1 MWFKRKY
8 KLPHIFVACFPK
20 SGSTFLSKALQGLT
34 GYPEYHA
41 AEEYVPNEQDIS
53 RRKLLKARR
62 LSVIQQH
69 AKGTKT
75 NLNILREF
83 RMRPIVHVR
92 NLFDVVVSL
101 RDHFYGHDHHFP
113 TGYVHREFWQL
124 HERDQ
129 YDYLIQMHLPWY
141 FNFLISW
148 HEAQRYFSLIT
159 TSYEELFV
167 NPAGTLRR
175 LADFY
180 GLAADDAA
188 IGRALEYAAGQ
199 PTGLNKGVS
208 GRGRQQLTTAQRDA
222 ICRMAKV
229 WQVDRKI
236 TRSVGVDIAEF
247 DGDNAP
253 SNWEPPASSLC
264 NPSRQ
269 AHDRDLQFS

>member
-1 MWFKRKY
+1 MWFKRQY

-20 SGSTFLSKALQGLT
+20 SGSTFLAKALQGLT

-69 AKGTKT
+69 TKGTKT

-83 RMRPIVHVR
+83 GMRPIVHVR

-101 RDHFYGHDHHFP
+101 RDHFYGQDHHFP

-124 HERDQ
+124 SERDQ
-129 YDYLIQMHLPWY
+129 YDFLIQMHLPWY
-141 FNFLISW
+141 FNFLVSW
-148 HEAQRYFSLIT
+148 HEAQRYFGLIM
-159 TSYEELFV
+159 TSYEELFAD
-167 NPAGTLRR
+167 PASTLRR

-188 IGRALEYAAGQ
+188 IERALDYAASQ
-199 PTGLNKGVS
+199 PTGFNKGIS
-208 GRGRQQLTTAQRDA
+208 GRGRQMLTTAQRDA

-236 TRSVGVDIAEF
+236 TRSVGIDIAEF
-247 DGDNAP
+247 TADRFPSIANPFYDGCLA
-253 SNWEPPASSLC
+253 ATT
-264 NPSRQ
+264 NPIPMVTG
-269 AHDRDLQFS
+269 